1 MTITSHRSRPENR
14 RERNSKHGVIVTENA
29 IHEEVQFLNGLNY
42 KEPMNSNFSD
52 CTNEKLKELY
62 AEDVEDDNE
71 EEDVD

>member
-1 MTITSHRSRPENR
+1 MN
-14 RERNSKHGVIVTENA
+14 VTVSMESSS
-29 IHEEVQFLNGLNY
+29 QKRLSMKKFKSLNGLNY

>member
-1 MTITSHRSRPENR
+1 MKKFKS
-14 RERNSKHGVIVTENA
+14 
-29 IHEEVQFLNGLNY
+29 LNGLNY

>member
-1 MTITSHRSRPENR
+1 MN
-14 RERNSKHGVIVTENA
+14 VTVSMESSS
-29 IHEEVQFLNGLNY
+29 QKTLSMKKFKSLNGLNY

-71 EEDVD
+71 EEDID

>member
-1 MTITSHRSRPENR
+1 MN
-14 RERNSKHGVIVTENA
+14 VTVSMESSS
-29 IHEEVQFLNGLNY
+29 QKTLSMKKFKSLNGLNY

-52 CTNEKLKELY
+52 CTIEKLKELY